1 MDSRILRRIS
11 RSCVAAAF
19 FCSRRSTPARMPRP
33 NSSAASVVSL
43 VSGFRSCAAKSCQP
57 STALSHDHDT
67 CTCEQTECCVIS
79 EI

>member
-43 VSGFRSCAAKSCQP
+43 VSGF
-57 STALSHDHDT
+57 
-67 CTCEQTECCVIS
+67 
-79 EI
+79 